1 VEEAVAVIE
10 SFPPSHVG
18 SRPMDDSRWQSRIK
32 LGTFG
37 ANSRRAHCDA
47 GPDASVFFRD
57 ESLSRLHLSLM
68 GSLDLEPWSKRR
80 GTGGGAA
87 VEWGSH

>member
-47 GPDASVFFRD
+47 RPDASVFFRD